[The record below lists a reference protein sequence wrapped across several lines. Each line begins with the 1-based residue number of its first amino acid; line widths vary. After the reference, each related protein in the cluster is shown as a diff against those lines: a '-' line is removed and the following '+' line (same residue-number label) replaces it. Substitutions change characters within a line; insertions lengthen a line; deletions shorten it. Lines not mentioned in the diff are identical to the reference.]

1 MAIRLNKPYMP
12 ITGVGGA
19 VAGDNPP
26 TIWSDP
32 SLDVPQT
39 QAPKQYVPGYFGPED
54 TTQGPFGRDLSASQP
69 LWARYIDATQ
79 RQSGAAPSGK
89 VKLNPQQ
96 DSFQPGA
103 DTLTTAGLMP
113 GVSPRMSMYELALAG
128 LKRAGR

>member
-1 MAIRLNKPYMP
+1 MAVRLNKPYMP

-32 SLDVPQT
+32 SLDAPQT

-79 RQSGAAPSGK
+79 QQQGGGAGSSGK

-96 DSFQPGA
+96 DSFQPGS
-103 DTLTTAGLMP
+103 DTLTTAGLPP
-113 GVSPRMSMYELALAG
+113 GISPSMLEQVLAG
-128 LKRAGR
+128 LKRAR